1 MLDVCGNAIGHVT
14 AITAET
20 DEPPQ
25 AEDADKPRHS
35 SETLIVFHEAVRA
48 ADVLALI
55 KPTTGGKP

>member
-1 MLDVCGNAIGHVT
+1 MT

-25 AEDADKPRHS
+25 DDDADKPRHS
-35 SETLIVFHEAVRA
+35 GETLIVFHDAVRA

-55 KPTTGGKP
+55 RTGSVKDKSE